1 MSRSS
6 DSSGSLPSGAD
17 GLPPRERLR
26 RVFSSSRLFRT
37 IPPECLEA
45 LNPHPLSLA
54 EGQLLFEE
62 GDRAELAYVIESG
75 ILGLFNGPLSPST
88 AWFRKVVRG
97 DLVGEYGLLG
107 DEPRSASAIALTDL
121 SVFGF
126 NLEALRRLLSLS
138 EELQSLLITTLADA
152 ASIGRDPRRSALGT
166 ILIHNASPDSPL
178 TKRVLEEL
186 PAELIGQSSEAI
198 SLSGGS
204 VLSPSTSEAALHQE
218 LTQATGSGQVQV
230 FLTQSPELLSSRN
243 QKLLDRLV
251 VLTDGRADHVQSS
264 DPIKADSI
272 LVRLWPGG
280 EERPSSKPW
289 CSNGHV
295 SFVLNVRAGQLS
307 HLQRLARTVLRRQ
320 NVLVLGGGGARG
332 FAHVGTIA
340 ALQDRRTDDIDMVM
354 GVSIGAL
361 VASLAGFDLKAEEIL
376 GHLERVI
383 IHSRPYSLTLPRQ
396 SLFSLFNS
404 ERELKA
410 FFGSS
415 RIEDSWLPLQCFS
428 TNLSTNQLQAWSNGD
443 IPTAVVASM
452 SVPGIFPPVED
463 TKGHLH
469 VDGGILNN
477 LPIAP
482 ARALTDGRII
492 AVTLDAEPDSANNYG
507 PGRLRRRPSLAKTLI
522 NSMMCASH
530 ATSQSQERL
539 ADLVLRPEIGHI
551 PFLEWKSYAQS
562 FEAGYSHARKA
573 LSLVDL
579 T

>member
-1 MSRSS
+1 MSGRS
-6 DSSGSLPSGAD
+6 PE
-17 GLPPRERLR
+17 ERLQQ
-26 RVFSSSRLFRT
+26 VFASSRLFRT

-45 LNPHPLSLA
+45 LNPLPLSLL
-54 EGQLLFEE
+54 EGQLLFQE
-62 GDRAELAYVIESG
+62 GDAAKLAYVIESG

-121 SVFGF
+121 NVFGF
-126 NLEALRRLLSLS
+126 NLENLRQLLSLS

-178 TKRVLEEL
+178 TQLVLEGL
-186 PAELIGQSSEAI
+186 PEELISIGAGAI
-198 SLSGGS
+198 SLGEGPL
-204 VLSPSTSEAALHQE
+204 VSPSTNEADLHLA
-218 LTQATGSGQVQV
+218 LTQATGAGMSRV
-230 FLTQSPELLSSRN
+230 FLTQAPELLSSRN

-251 VLTDGRADHVQSS
+251 ILTDGTADHIQIP
-264 DPIKADSI
+264 DPIKAECI
-272 LVRLWPGG
+272 LVRLWPSDQ
-280 EERPSSKPW
+280 ERPCTKPW
-289 CSNGHV
+289 CGGRRV
-295 SFVLNVRAGQLS
+295 SFVLNVRAGQRS

-340 ALQDRRTDDIDMVM
+340 ALQDCKALDIDMVM

-361 VASLAGFDLKAEEIL
+361 VSSLTAFDLKADEIL

-383 IHSRPYSLTLPRQ
+383 IRSRPYSLILPRQ
-396 SLFSLFNS
+396 SLFSLANS
-404 ERELKA
+404 ERELRA
-410 FFGSS
+410 FFGPSQV
-415 RIEDSWLPLQCFS
+415 EDSWLVLQCFS
-428 TNLSTNQLQAWSNGD
+428 TNLSTNQLQAWTSGD
-443 IPTAVVASM
+443 IPTAVLASM

-463 TKGHLH
+463 ATGHLH

-492 AVTLDAEPDSANNYG
+492 AVSLDVEPDSANNYG
-507 PGRLRRRPSLAKTLI
+507 PDRQRRRPSLAKTLI
-522 NSMMCASH
+522 NAMMCASH
-530 ATSQSQERL
+530 STSQSQERL

-551 PFLEWKSYAQS
+551 PFLEWKSYLQS
-562 FEAGYSHARKA
+562 FEAGYKHAREN
-573 LSLVDL
+573 LSSWSAREAVAKPPSLASKS
-579 T
+579 